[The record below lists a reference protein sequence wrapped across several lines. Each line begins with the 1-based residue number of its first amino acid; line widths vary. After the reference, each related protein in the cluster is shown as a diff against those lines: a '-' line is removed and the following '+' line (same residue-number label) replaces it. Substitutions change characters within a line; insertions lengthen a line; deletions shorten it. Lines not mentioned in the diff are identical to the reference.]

1 MYIDQILANQ
11 YGLNFQNPTVQMM
24 CGAQSPHTFSSV
36 GQQYVQNGY
45 GYNPQSPYYQQ
56 PAYGNNMY
64 SGPSSNPYLNYMYSA
79 NANPLTCSNPY
90 YANTNNMDIHQKEV
104 YEYDKLKQ
112 MYEEGKITQA
122 QYAAYANAGIEHT
135 TPAGTHVYGAQIQPN
150 YGWGAVSFG
159 YNNQEYIQRQK
170 EAQELAYQ
178 NQLAFEIA
186 KNINNKFFGIDN
198 QDAAKNQIAKEQ
210 YERSLN
216 ERRRQE
222 AEIELTYDLFAE
234 QFKGAVYSD
243 EKGYL
248 SPRKEEAW
256 RQFNT
261 VWEDRHKNI
270 PTNYTFK
277 DFMENGVYG
286 DIIMNDMQYEMD
298 RRKHNLVRMYDEIFV
313 KNNINQLSPFY
324 DPIGDYSL
332 KGFKI
337 NKNELE
343 IEVPPELVKQDYQ
356 NRKNKFFNTV
366 FNNKTDN
373 IPSDTAYL
381 NDRYSNPKPVN
392 INQKL
397 QL

>member
-1 MYIDQILANQ
+1 
-11 YGLNFQNPTVQMM
+11 
-24 CGAQSPHTFSSV
+24 
-36 GQQYVQNGY
+36 
-45 GYNPQSPYYQQ
+45 
-56 PAYGNNMY
+56 
-64 SGPSSNPYLNYMYSA
+64 
-79 NANPLTCSNPY
+79 
-90 YANTNNMDIHQKEV
+90 
-104 YEYDKLKQ
+104 
-112 MYEEGKITQA
+112 
-122 QYAAYANAGIEHT
+122 
-135 TPAGTHVYGAQIQPN
+135 
-150 YGWGAVSFG
+150 
-159 YNNQEYIQRQK
+159 
-170 EAQELAYQ
+170 
-178 NQLAFEIA
+178 
-186 KNINNKFFGIDN
+186 
-198 QDAAKNQIAKEQ
+198 
-210 YERSLN
+210 
-216 ERRRQE
+216 
-222 AEIELTYDLFAE
+222 
-234 QFKGAVYSD
+234 
-243 EKGYL
+243 
-248 SPRKEEAW
+248 
-256 RQFNT
+256 
-261 VWEDRHKNI
+261 
-270 PTNYTFK
+270 
-277 DFMENGVYG
+277 MENGVYG

>member
-1 MYIDQILANQ
+1 MSMKKLGSILLSTAMVMSLAACGSQNTSAPAATTDDSATKEEAAAPAESAVAADTDVSGSTLEVAVTYTGDQATTFQGLVDKFEEE
-11 YGLNFQNPTVQMM
+11 YGVTVNIAEYGGDYENTLKTRMASNELPDVFQTHGWSLLRYKEYLMNLQDQPWISDYDESALGVIQDDD
-24 CGAQSPHTFSSV
+24 GAI
-36 GQQYVQNGY
+36 YVLMISELINGTLV
-45 GYNPQSPYYQQ
+45 NLD
-56 PAYGNNMY
+56 A
-64 SGPSSNPYLNYMYSA
+64 
-79 NANPLTCSNPY
+79 C
-90 YANTNNMDIHQKEV
+90 D
-104 YEYDKLKQ
+104 
-112 MYEEGKITQA
+112 
-122 QYAAYANAGIEHT
+122 AAG
-135 TPAGTHVYGAQIQPN
+135 
-150 YGWGAVSFG
+150 
-159 YNNQEYIQRQK
+159 
-170 EAQELAYQ
+170 
-178 NQLAFEIA
+178 
-186 KNINNKFFGIDN
+186 INNKFFGIDN

-270 PTNYTFK
+270 PNNYTFK